1 MLLVCPSLSLHTWER
16 VWSTAHMQRSTASLA
31 SPGFVLDSLS
41 CVALACSGC
50 PHSSQLP
57 SSPWVTT
64 KASASATS
72 PHPLRRHADSIPN
85 LRVQVGTDLCVDF
98 SPRRSSHTYYCA
110 LLWGSRGPPC
120 LHSEGFPNVWK
131 LSLLHSSLLRWRP
144 HPNFSLSLPLS
155 RFLVLFPFPYPIM
168 WKAGCLFG
176 NLWNTDI
183 FCQHSIDVL

>member
-1 MLLVCPSLSLHTWER
+1 MSPQSSDRCALTCVNAQLDAPCLSQPFLAYLRAGMIYCPHAMIYCLSGKPRLC
-16 VWSTAHMQRSTASLA
+16 
-31 SPGFVLDSLS
+31 PDSLS

-110 LLWGSRGPPC
+110 LL
-120 LHSEGFPNVWK
+120 
-131 LSLLHSSLLRWRP
+131 
-144 HPNFSLSLPLS
+144 
-155 RFLVLFPFPYPIM
+155 
-168 WKAGCLFG
+168 
-176 NLWNTDI
+176 
-183 FCQHSIDVL
+183 